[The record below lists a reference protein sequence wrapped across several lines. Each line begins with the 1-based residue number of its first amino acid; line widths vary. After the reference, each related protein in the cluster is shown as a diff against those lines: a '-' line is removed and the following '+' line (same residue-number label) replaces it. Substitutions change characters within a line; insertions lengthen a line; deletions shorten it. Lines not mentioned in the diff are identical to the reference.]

1 MPGEVGGQG
10 NALRY
15 ARAAADAVCEM
26 EGGLPITH
34 SHNIIDFALAARE
47 LREKRV
53 ADLLSHL
60 EKAHPEGFQYL
71 GDGRGMA
78 SARSE
83 TGYVAQCWTSSTGLI
98 QTANFD
104 CRNLSEILS
113 EISSEF

>member
-1 MPGEVGGQG
+1 MHFDIY
-10 NALRY
+10 L
-15 ARAAADAVCEM
+15 ARAAADAVREM
-26 EGGLPITH
+26 EGGLPMTH

-60 EKAHPEGFQYL
+60 EKAQPEGFQYL
-71 GDGRGMA
+71 GDGRGTA
-78 SARSE
+78 SPSSE
-83 TGYVAQCWTSSTGLI
+83 TGYIAQSWTSSTGLI

-104 CRNLSEILS
+104 CRKLSEILS

>member
-1 MPGEVGGQG
+1 
-10 NALRY
+10 
-15 ARAAADAVCEM
+15 M
-26 EGGLPITH
+26 EGGLPMIH
-34 SHNIIDFALAARE
+34 SHNVIDFALAARK

-60 EKAHPEGFQYL
+60 EKVQPEGFQYP

-78 SARSE
+78 LPSSE
-83 TGYVAQCWTSSTGLI
+83 TGYVAQCWTASTGLI

>member
-1 MPGEVGGQG
+1 
-10 NALRY
+10 
-15 ARAAADAVCEM
+15 M
-26 EGGLPITH
+26 EEGLPMTH
-34 SHNIIDFALAARE
+34 SHNIIDFALAARK
-47 LREKRV
+47 LRDKRV

-60 EKAHPEGFQYL
+60 EKAQPEGFQYL